1 MGKILLVGIVLSSPI
16 LSFIVLI
23 LVLGMIGVI
32 AQLIVDLMCNALDAA
47 KARIEKLFSKK

>member
-32 AQLIVDLMCNALDAA
+32 AQLIVDLMGNALDAA
-47 KARIEKLFSKK
+47 KARIEKLFAKK

>member
-1 MGKILLVGIVLSSPI
+1 MGTILLVGIVLSSPI

-32 AQLIVDLMCNALDAA
+32 AQMVVDLLGNALDAA
-47 KARIEKLFSKK
+47 KVRIKKLFVKK

>member
-32 AQLIVDLMCNALDAA
+32 AQLIVDLMGNALDAA
-47 KARIEKLFSKK
+47 KARIKKLFAKK

>member
-1 MGKILLVGIVLSSPI
+1 MGTILLVGIVLSSPI

-32 AQLIVDLMCNALDAA
+32 AQIVVDLLGNALDAA
-47 KARIEKLFSKK
+47 KARIKKLFVEK

>member
-32 AQLIVDLMCNALDAA
+32 AQMVVDLLGNALDAA
-47 KARIEKLFSKK
+47 KARIEKLFVKK